1 MSKVNKEL
9 LLLLSLFAIAA
20 TVQFFAESLP
30 MALCFYFLPTLF
42 SAYTYGRR
50 HATKTALAAV
60 VVVVLLNVVNK
71 FVPAHPT
78 VTLPGERLFNF
89 AIWAGVLVVT
99 GYAMGTL
106 YERRQEMTND
116 IREASSSLLVVLQH
130 FLANDKYS
138 EHDAVHVAMLATK
151 IAEIMD
157 LNSDRVEAVRSAALL
172 RDLSKVGISNE
183 ILYKAANLTRDE
195 VLASFHKGT
204 KRPDERAQTMGGR
217 LRRVLPIIVAQQILK
232 EQGVRSMNV
241 PMEAHILAV
250 ADTYQQLI
258 SGSTGKTFS
267 PQQAEA
273 AIVTEAGE
281 KFQSGVVEAFVK
293 VCNESARG
301 AGAGA

>member
-1 MSKVNKEL
+1 MNRVNKEL
-9 LLLLSLFAIAA
+9 LLLLSLFVIAA

-60 VVVVLLNVVNK
+60 VVVILLNVVNK
-71 FVPAHPT
+71 FLPAHPT

-116 IREASSSLLVVLQH
+116 IREASGSLLIVLQH

-138 EHDAVHVAMLATK
+138 EHDAVHVAMFATK
-151 IAEIMD
+151 ISEVMD
-157 LNSDRVEAVRSAALL
+157 LSADRIEAVRSAALL

-195 VLASFHKGT
+195 VIASFHKGT

-232 EQGVRSMNV
+232 DQGVRSMNV

-258 SGSTGKTFS
+258 SGATGKVFS

-273 AIVTEAGE
+273 AIVTESGE

-301 AGAGA
+301 ASAGV